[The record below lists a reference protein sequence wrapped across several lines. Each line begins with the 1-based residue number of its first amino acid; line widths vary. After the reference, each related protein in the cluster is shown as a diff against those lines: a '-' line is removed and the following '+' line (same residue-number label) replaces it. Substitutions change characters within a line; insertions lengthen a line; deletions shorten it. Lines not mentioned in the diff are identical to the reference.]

1 MAESYQH
8 LNITRTEPVNDR
20 RPRQGFGS
28 ARIPA
33 DAPEFARNLQSSLR
47 LAVERAARES
57 EGIDDRYLLKIET
70 EDGFAPSQLAHIS
83 GQIEIISHEQ
93 RGVILAFATAAAL
106 DEFEKKLSSIIA
118 GEKVTYP
125 NVVFALDEISN
136 WTAVDRTG
144 WSLKQFVPGNPAEMF
159 AVDIELFPSDAETSR
174 NRIVENFESFCKSI
188 DVEVIDRCVDPN
200 LVLYRVGV
208 DSKKLDVILNYRD
221 VRKADLPPAYS
232 LPSGGLTLDIQDLPP
247 IPAPPKDAVAVA
259 VLDTGIESGH
269 PLLRSAVGD
278 AQVFCSSPP
287 GLLPEDDHGHGTQV
301 AGVALYGDVARC
313 ADAKVFVPTIWILSG
328 RVLDSRGEYYSPTA
342 HCLSK
347 TSLIEND
354 VAKAVEYFQEHYQCK
369 IFNLSFGDP
378 RRPFGGGRLEGLA
391 TKLDAL
397 ARDRDV
403 LFVVCTGNR
412 KLTAPPLP
420 YAKGLLSEDGRL
432 LDPAPA
438 LNAITVGGI
447 ARYDKSR
454 ASIRYPSFITDQP
467 IARHNQ
473 PAPMTRVG
481 PTAGGAIKP
490 DFVAYAGNWAVDSSS
505 GTVTE
510 RGLGELTTGLTG
522 NSFTGLLEEVYGT
535 SYASPFVAN
544 LAARILTSLPEA
556 SASLLRAVLACHAHA
571 PAELEDLHLS
581 SEEKLHLCGY
591 GLIDDSA
598 VAASLGNDVTLWATD
613 TIENDK
619 VHFYEIPVPDDLL
632 NRGKKRERQITI
644 ALSHFPVTRSTR
656 LDYVATK
663 ISFHFVKG
671 DLDLALRSFNA
682 AVARGEVEGMSE
694 YTNGRDITQ
703 TARSR
708 GTLQMSRW
716 TFTVGRKDVPKF
728 VLVVN
733 RHDLGWGQ
741 KLSKTR
747 EDYSI
752 AVRISDRAN
761 ERVNLYAKIRTMLSS
776 RLRARVST

>member
-1 MAESYQH
+1 M
-8 LNITRTEPVNDR
+8 
-20 RPRQGFGS
+20 
-28 ARIPA
+28 
-33 DAPEFARNLQSSLR
+33 
-47 LAVERAARES
+47 AVERSARES

-83 GQIEIISHEQ
+83 DQIEIISHEQ

-118 GEKVTYP
+118 GDKVTYP

-144 WSLKQFVPGNPAEMF
+144 WSLKQFVPGDPAEMF

-208 DSKKLDVILNYRD
+208 DSEKLEVILNYRD
-221 VRKADLPPAYS
+221 VRKVDLPPAYS
-232 LPSGGLTLDIQDLPP
+232 LPSGVLTLDIQDVPP

-269 PLLRSAVGD
+269 PLLRSAVAD

-287 GLLPEDDHGHGTQV
+287 GLLAEDDHGHGTQV

-354 VAKAVEYFQEHYQCK
+354 VAKAVEYFQDHYQCK

-378 RRPFGGGRLEGLA
+378 RRPFGGRRLEGLA

-412 KLTAPPLP
+412 DIADPPAAYP
-420 YAKGLLSEDGRL
+420 EGLLSGGGRL

-438 LNAITVGGI
+438 LNAVTVGGI
-447 ARYDKSR
+447 ARYDQSR
-454 ASIRYPSFITDQP
+454 DSMRYPDFITDQP

-481 PTAGGAIKP
+481 PSAGGAIKP
-490 DFVAYAGNWAVDSSS
+490 DFVGYSGNWTVDST
-505 GTVTE
+505 GGPVTA
-510 RGLGELTTGLTG
+510 RGLGEVTTALTG
-522 NSFTGLLEEVYGT
+522 NSFTGPLGEVYGT
-535 SYASPFVAN
+535 SFAAPFVAN
-544 LAARILTSLPEA
+544 LAARILTSLPGA
-556 SASLLRAVLACHAHA
+556 SATLLRAVLACHAHA
-571 PAELEDLHLS
+571 PAELEDLRLG
-581 SEEKLHLCGY
+581 SEKNLRLCGY
-591 GLIDDSA
+591 GQIDDSA
-598 VAASLGNDVTLWATD
+598 VAASLDNDVTLWATD
-613 TIENDK
+613 TIENNK
-619 VHFYEIPVPDDLL
+619 VHFYEIPVPDEFFIP
-632 NRGKKRERQITI
+632 GIKRKRQITV
-644 ALSHFPVTRSTR
+644 ALSYFPVTRSTR
-656 LDYVATK
+656 LDYAATK

-671 DLDLALRSFNA
+671 SLDAALRSFNA
-682 AVARGEVEGMSE
+682 AVVRDDVEGMSE
-694 YTNGRDITQ
+694 YTNGRDISHKD
-703 TARSR
+703 RSR

-716 TFTVGRKDVPKF
+716 TFTVGRNDIPNF

-733 RHDLGWGQ
+733 RHDLGWGE

-752 AVRISDRAN
+752 AVRITDRAN
-761 ERVNLYAKIRTMLSS
+761 PQVNLYAKIRSLLSLP
-776 RLRARVST
+776 LRARVKP